1 MLLLWTKTDPLGL
14 RVSARLGN
22 ANLTNGN
29 ENVRSRSGDALGVVR
44 EGAARPLLDTGTE
57 TACGY
62 AGVKTRPQ
70 NSLVVKLES
79 VPQLTLVTDLMHG
92 EDSAGR
98 DGAEMEQQQS
108 SGHRPE
114 GFCCSVMVGYDG
126 FHCSEVADRSS
137 RREMNAHRDAHLVLE
152 RPV

>member
-1 MLLLWTKTDPLGL
+1 
-14 RVSARLGN
+14 
-22 ANLTNGN
+22 
-29 ENVRSRSGDALGVVR
+29 VR
-44 EGAARPLLDTGTE
+44 EGAVHRPLDTRTQ
-57 TACGY
+57 TTRAR
-62 AGVKTRPQ
+62 ARVKVRPQ
-70 NSLVVKLES
+70 NSHVVKLES
-79 VPQLTLVTDLMHG
+79 SPQLTLVTDLMHG
-92 EDSAGR
+92 EDGAGR

-137 RREMNAHRDAHLVLE
+137 RRGMNAHRDAHLVLE

>member
-1 MLLLWTKTDPLGL
+1 M
-14 RVSARLGN
+14 
-22 ANLTNGN
+22 
-29 ENVRSRSGDALGVVR
+29 LGVVR

-92 EDSAGR
+92 EDGAGR

-114 GFCCSVMVGYDG
+114 AFCCSIIVRQDVCHY
-126 FHCSEVADRSS
+126 SKVA
-137 RREMNAHRDAHLVLE
+137 E
-152 RPV
+152 